1 MASSTEANRRRRW
14 PRWVLGLLVSTLVVR
29 MVLPWIAVNV
39 IERVGGGLLGRGVAV
54 TDVELGVLAGRLQV
68 LGLRIGGPLGREPA
82 EGEEPV
88 VVVDELLV
96 DVGWLRLLQ
105 LELVADRLWVDHP
118 RVRVS
123 RTAEGWPDPLVLP
136 ENRPPWIRP
145 WVERSNRWV
154 RRLRWA
160 FAAENVEVRAAEA
173 TFATD
178 HGPIRGALRAE
189 VESIAAAP
197 IVFEAGRVEVGAAGI
212 EEATVGLEVT
222 GSGPEPEPVPPPPSY
237 PSVELAREVLAIE
250 GDRVGELSLRGV
262 RFRLEREGR
271 SVEGT
276 VGGRVRDI
284 AVAPGHTL
292 AVETA
297 VTLGEGSVAVEGDL
311 TPVPPTYAGGL
322 RWEGLDL
329 AELAAFAGLDL
340 PVDLEHGA
348 SDGDMRAELAADVDA
363 ARIRFELSG
372 WADVSEIR
380 VRGETDSFDAH
391 VASARVAARRLAG
404 TVDAAVP
411 ELGPLVADFEKIQVE
426 RPRARVDVP
435 VLNLAQIDIA
445 DWIPDDIEELL
456 AEAEMDV
463 GELRVVDATV
473 DAHDTSVAPPMRT
486 ELTDVDVEIRTLRWP
501 ELDAERIH
509 VAASEAHGG
518 GLDLVGSLDGGVGTL
533 SGVVSRMPLTSF
545 SGYAVEI
552 SGFQIVEGA
561 TSLDS
566 SVAIDGDNARLT
578 GNLTLHRLDIDAA
591 EGLFASV
598 FGPPLEVGLALL
610 SNDNDDMGVPV
621 VLDYEYGTDLSIWQI
636 VWASLK
642 AALQGGIATAL
653 GGVAGPDGVIEPVS
667 FEAGMAKAEAGDRL
681 RNLAD
686 ALRRHP
692 TLAVAFVGHAG
703 PADRERLAGA
713 GASDLEALALRRAT
727 LLRDRLLSDHGVDPT
742 RVVARAG
749 DPAEPSVTVEL
760 SLEQDEP

>member
-1 MASSTEANRRRRW
+1 MASPTEANRRRRW

-29 MVLPWIAVNV
+29 MALPWIAVRA
-39 IERVGGGLLGRGVAV
+39 IERVGGALLGRTVAV
-54 TDVELGVLAGRLQV
+54 ADVELGVLAGRLQV
-68 LGLRIGGPLGREPA
+68 LGVNVGGPLGRESGA
-82 EGEEPV
+82 GEEPI
-88 VVVDELLV
+88 VVVDEIVV

-105 LELVADRLWVDHP
+105 LELAADHLSVAHP
-118 RVRVS
+118 RLRVPQ
-123 RTAEGWPDPLVLP
+123 TAEGWPTPLVLP

-145 WVERSNRWV
+145 WIERSNRWV

-160 FAAENVEVRAAEA
+160 FAMDRVEVRGAEA

-178 HGPIRGALRAE
+178 HGPVRGALRAE
-189 VESIAAAP
+189 VGSVAAIQLA
-197 IVFEAGRVEVGAAGI
+197 FEAGRVEVAAAGV
-212 EEATVGLEVT
+212 EDANLDLEVT
-222 GSGPEPEPVPPPPSY
+222 GLGPEPEPRPPPPSY
-237 PSVELAREVLAIE
+237 PSVEIVREVLAIE
-250 GDRVGELSLRGV
+250 GDRVSELSLRGV
-262 RFRLEREGR
+262 RFRVEREGR

-276 VGGRVRDI
+276 VSGRVRDI
-284 AVAPGHTL
+284 VVAPGHAV

-311 TPVPPTYAGGL
+311 TPVPPTYRGGL
-322 RWEGLDL
+322 RWKGLDL
-329 AELAAFAGLDL
+329 AALAAFAGLDL
-340 PVDLEHGA
+340 PVDLEQGA
-348 SDGDMRAELAADVDA
+348 SDGDMRADLTADVDA

-380 VRGETDSFDAH
+380 VRGETDSFDAR

-404 TVDAAVP
+404 TVDAATP
-411 ELGPLVADFEKIQVE
+411 ELGPLVADFEQIQVE

-473 DAHDTSVAPPMRT
+473 DAHDTSITPPMRT

-518 GLDLVGSLDGGVGTL
+518 GLDLVGSLDGGVGTM

-610 SNDNDDMGVPV
+610 SDDNDDMGVPV

-653 GGVAGPDGVIEPVS
+653 GGAAGPDGVIEPVS
-667 FEAGMAKAEAGDRL
+667 FEAGRATTEAGDRL
-681 RNLAD
+681 GNLAD

-692 TLAVAFVGHAG
+692 TLAVGFVGHSG
-703 PADRERLAGA
+703 PADREVLSGA
-713 GASDLEALALRRAT
+713 DDAEVEALALRRAT
-727 LLRDRLLSDHGVDPT
+727 TLRDRLLSDHGIDPS
-742 RVVARAG
+742 RVAARAG

-760 SLEQDEP
+760 SLEPGEP